1 MLDVLFTFTKIFEK
15 IKNFDGVL
23 FEGVD
28 AEVSQK
34 VGIWV
39 WAIIDDFPTGNQLY
53 LDVFLPFLAVHKKS
67 SIDHKKK
74 SLSYYGCWKRL
85 QNF

>member
-1 MLDVLFTFTKIFEK
+1 VLDVLFTFTKIFEK

-34 VGIWV
+34 VGI
-39 WAIIDDFPTGNQLY
+39 
-53 LDVFLPFLAVHKKS
+53 
-67 SIDHKKK
+67 
-74 SLSYYGCWKRL
+74 
-85 QNF
+85 